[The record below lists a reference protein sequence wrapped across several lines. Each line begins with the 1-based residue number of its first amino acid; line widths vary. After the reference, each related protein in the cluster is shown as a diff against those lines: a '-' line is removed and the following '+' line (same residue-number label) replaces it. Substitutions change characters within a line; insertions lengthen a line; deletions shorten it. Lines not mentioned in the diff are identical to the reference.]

1 MNDDTAPPTIIP
13 SISPVLFYPDLGA
26 ASEWLCRAFGF
37 VERTTE
43 RVTLEDGV
51 VVHAELA
58 LGNGMIILSQP
69 YDAFEVP
76 AAASVH
82 HHCLY
87 ISVADARTHQ
97 AIAESAGAAITA
109 ELRETDY
116 GALIYGAR
124 DLAGYHWLFAQTLEE
139 TGPRP

>member
-1 MNDDTAPPTIIP
+1 MTGDATPPISIP
-13 SISPVLFYPDLGA
+13 SISPVLFYPDLGR

-37 VERTTE
+37 EERLAE

-58 LGNGMIILSQP
+58 LGNGMIILSQA

-76 AAASVH
+76 SATSVH

-87 ISVADARTHQ
+87 LSVADARTHR
-97 AIAESAGAAITA
+97 AIAEGAGATITA

-116 GALIYGAR
+116 GALIYGAT
-124 DLAGYHWLFAQTLEE
+124 DLVGYHWLFAETL
-139 TGPRP
+139 TD